1 MSRKKMQVYKE
12 EVERIMLRHYSEL
25 SEKDQRHYLA
35 VEAEKIGYGGITYI
49 ANLFGVTR
57 NRVYHGIVELKNPE
71 LLAEIP
77 AGKQRRKGA
86 GPPKKKTM
94 SNG

>member
-1 MSRKKMQVYKE
+1 MARKKIKVYADDI
-12 EVERIMLRHYSEL
+12 ERIMLRHYSTL

-49 ANLFGVTR
+49 AELFGVTR
-57 NRVYHGIVELKNPE
+57 NRVYHGIDELRNPE

-77 AGKQRRKGA
+77 AGKQRRQGGGA
-86 GPPKKKTM
+86 PKKKIM
-94 SNG
+94 LSD